1 MGEDIKKTP
10 EAATAAPSAGKLKIV
25 ALSRCRYSD
34 TSGKVH
40 DAEPGDIV
48 ESPCEVDLKDLK
60 EAAIIETFEADAIA
74 AVKSLVGKNA
84 KALRAI
90 LGL

>member
-1 MGEDIKKTP
+1 MGEELKKTP
-10 EAATAAPSAGKLKIV
+10 EADTAAPSAGKLKIV

-34 TSGKVH
+34 TAGKVH
-40 DAEPGDIV
+40 DAEPGDVI
-48 ESPCEVDLKDLK
+48 ESPCETDLKDLE
-60 EAAIIETFEADAIA
+60 EAKIIEAFDADAIA
-74 AVKSLVGKNA
+74 AVKSLVGKNT